1 MSILGLF
8 SFIILIVIMGLYS
21 MILINEEYY
30 SVSIVLFVIA
40 AICLSFI
47 LADIVNTPPTALDVY
62 KGNTELRITY
72 EGKVPVDSVVIYKK
86 KVHET
91 E

>member
-1 MSILGLF
+1 MSILGLS
-8 SFIILIVIMGLYS
+8 SFIMLIVILGLYS
-21 MILINEEYY
+21 IILVEKECY
-30 SVSIVLFVIA
+30 SISIVLLVIE

-47 LADIVNTPPTALDVY
+47 LTDMIDTPTALDVY
-62 KGNTELRITY
+62 QGNTELRITY

>member
-1 MSILGLF
+1 MSILEYF
-8 SFIILIVIMGLYS
+8 CFIILVIIILLYS
-21 MILINEEYY
+21 IILTEKRYCSI
-30 SVSIVLFVIA
+30 SIVLLVIA

-47 LADIVNTPPTALDVY
+47 LEDIEDTHTALDVY
-62 KGNTELRITY
+62 EGNTELRITY

>member
-8 SFIILIVIMGLYS
+8 SFIILIVIIGLYS
-21 MILINEEYY
+21 IILIEEEHY
-30 SVSIVLFVIA
+30 SISIVLLVIA
-40 AICLSFI
+40 SICLLFI
-47 LADIVNTPPTALDVY
+47 LEDRKDTPTALDVY
-62 KGNTELRITY
+62 QGNTELRITY

>member
-8 SFIILIVIMGLYS
+8 SFIILIVIIGLYS
-21 MILINEEYY
+21 IILIEKEYY
-30 SVSIVLFVIA
+30 SISIVLVVIA

-47 LADIVNTPPTALDVY
+47 LADIVDTPTALDVY
-62 KGNTELRITY
+62 QGNTELRITY

>member
-1 MSILGLF
+1 MSILEYF
-8 SFIILIVIMGLYS
+8 CFIILVIIILLYLI
-21 MILINEEYY
+21 ILTEKRYY
-30 SVSIVLFVIA
+30 FISIVLLVA

-47 LADIVNTPPTALDVY
+47 STDIGNAPTALDVY
-62 KGNTELRITY
+62 EGNTELRITY

>member
-8 SFIILIVIMGLYS
+8 CFIILIVIIGLYS
-21 MILINEEYY
+21 IILIEKEYY
-30 SVSIVLFVIA
+30 SISIVLVVIA

-47 LADIVNTPPTALDVY
+47 SADIGDVPTALDVY
-62 KGNTELRITY
+62 QGNTELRITY

>member
-8 SFIILIVIMGLYS
+8 CFIILIVIIGLYS
-21 MILINEEYY
+21 IILIEKEYY
-30 SVSIVLFVIA
+30 SISIVLSVIA
-40 AICLSFI
+40 VICLSFI
-47 LADIVNTPPTALDVY
+47 SADIGDAPTALDVY
-62 KGNTELRITY
+62 QGNTELRITY
-72 EGKVPVDSVVIYKK
+72 EGKVPVDSVVIFKK

>member
-1 MSILGLF
+1 MSILGF
-8 SFIILIVIMGLYS
+8 FGFIILVIIILLYS
-21 MILINEEYY
+21 IILTEKRYGSI
-30 SVSIVLFVIA
+30 SIVLSVIA

-47 LADIVNTPPTALDVY
+47 LVDINNTPTAIDVY

-86 KVHET
+86 KNKI
-91 E
+91 

>member
-1 MSILGLF
+1 ML
-8 SFIILIVIMGLYS
+8 LY
-21 MILINEEYY
+21 IY
-30 SVSIVLFVIA
+30 
-40 AICLSFI
+40 C
-47 LADIVNTPPTALDVY
+47 ALDVY
-62 KGNTELRITY
+62 EGNTELRITY